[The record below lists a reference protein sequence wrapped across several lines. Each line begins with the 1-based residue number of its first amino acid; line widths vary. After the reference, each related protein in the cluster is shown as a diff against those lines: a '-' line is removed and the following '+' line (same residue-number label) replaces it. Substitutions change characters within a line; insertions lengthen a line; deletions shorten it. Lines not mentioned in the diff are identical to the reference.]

1 MLSWRNKE
9 QYTAV
14 KIKMRKPNIKAIN
27 KVMFALSFN
36 VVLGFLRKLVDC

>member
-1 MLSWRNKE
+1 MPSWGNKE
-9 QYTAV
+9 QYTVIV
-14 KIKMRKPNIKAIN
+14 KKMRKPNIKAI

>member
-1 MLSWRNKE
+1 MGKQRAIYGNSE
-9 QYTAV
+9 
-14 KIKMRKPNIKAIN
+14 KMRKPNIKAI